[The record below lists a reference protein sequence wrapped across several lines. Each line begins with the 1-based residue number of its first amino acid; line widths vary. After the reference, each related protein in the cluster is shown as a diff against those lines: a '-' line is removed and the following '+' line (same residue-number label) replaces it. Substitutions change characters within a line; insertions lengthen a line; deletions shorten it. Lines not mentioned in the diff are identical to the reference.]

1 MFDYPLMPAAHIG
14 LPASTT
20 RGEGSGHASSCIVA
34 NPSKHTVAVVDDD
47 AAMRQAIQ
55 RVLDTEGFVTEVFD
69 TAEAFLASGAA
80 SRAQCLVLDIRLPG
94 LSGIELY
101 EHLLAAGK
109 TMPTVFITAHDD
121 ARTRR
126 LASQR
131 AACLIKPFSG
141 EALLEAV
148 TTSIA
153 R

>member
-1 MFDYPLMPAAHIG
+1 
-14 LPASTT
+14 
-20 RGEGSGHASSCIVA
+20 VA
-34 NPSKHTVAVVDDD
+34 NSSTHTVAIVDDD

-101 EHLLAAGK
+101 EHLHAVGK
-109 TMPTVFITAHDD
+109 IVPTVFITAHDD

-126 LASQR
+126 LASR
-131 AACLIKPFSG
+131 GTACLIKPFLG
-141 EALLEAV
+141 EALVEAV
-148 TTSIA
+148 PTSIA
-153 R
+153 K

>member
-1 MFDYPLMPAAHIG
+1 M
-14 LPASTT
+14 
-20 RGEGSGHASSCIVA
+20 
-34 NPSKHTVAVVDDD
+34 
-47 AAMRQAIQ
+47 
-55 RVLDTEGFVTEVFD
+55 TEVFD
-69 TAEAFLASGAA
+69 TAEAFLASGAV

-101 EHLLAAGK
+101 EQLRAVGK
-109 TMPTVFITAHDD
+109 SMPTVFITAHDD

-126 LASQR
+126 LASQGTV
-131 AACLIKPFSG
+131 CLIKPFLG